1 MNYLPTVGSTISGFF
16 GVGLLLLGFASLFL
30 AIATLVTL
38 GLYYYDAA
46 TLGTPKYKL
55 RRKDKIVWGI
65 MLAAS
70 VVLISF
76 TTTGVNAYKA
86 GLDQANTNLAQNLKQ
101 KYDIKDV
108 DFDQKDY
115 ESVGKFQ
122 AVFAPNGDAQKVII
136 VTNDNRKAMFVLN
149 QDKVT
154 SEPTLSE
161 IPIITPVSLSSI
173 TRR

>member
-1 MNYLPTVGSTISGFF
+1 MTYLPTVGSTISGFS
-16 GVGLLLLGFASLFL
+16 GVGLLLLGFVSVFL
-30 AIATLVTL
+30 AIATLVSL

-46 TLGTPKYKL
+46 VLGTPKYKL

-65 MLAAS
+65 TLVAS
-70 VVLISF
+70 VVLISI
-76 TTTGVNAYKA
+76 TTTGVNTYKA
-86 GLDQANTNLAQNLKQ
+86 GLDQSNTNLAQNLKQ

-108 DFDQKDY
+108 DFDQNDY

-122 AVFAPNGDAQKVII
+122 PVFAPNGDAQKVII

-149 QDKVT
+149 QDKAT